1 MVEPPLQPLSGES
14 FAHRSA
20 ITEDNA
26 CVDIAV
32 TNFWSARQRSFL
44 DVRVYNRFSR
54 TYSKST
60 LKACHRR
67 HETEKRRQYSERFN
81 SVEFGSF
88 TPLVF
93 TIAGGMGP
101 AATTFYK
108 CLASIH
114 WSTCYSQVLNW
125 IRCRL
130 SFSLLRSSIVCLQ
143 GARSSL
149 HHPIVNHSVALA
161 LSEVRVS
168 S

>member
-1 MVEPPLQPLSGES
+1 MYHVL
-14 FAHRSA
+14 
-20 ITEDNA
+20 T
-26 CVDIAV
+26 
-32 TNFWSARQRSFL
+32 
-44 DVRVYNRFSR
+44 
-54 TYSKST
+54 KST

-67 HETEKRRQYSERFN
+67 HETEKRRQYSERVN

-108 CLASIH
+108 RLSSLISIH
-114 WSTCYSQVLNW
+114 RSTCYSQVLNW

-130 SFSLLRSSIVCLQ
+130 SFSLLRSSIVCLR

-161 LSEVRVS
+161 LLEGRES